1 MEHYVIR
8 GERSLCGDIRAGCGK
23 NAALPILAAC
33 VMARAPVAVD
43 VPALSDV
50 ENMLAILRCLGC
62 QIQREKHRAVI
73 DPRTL
78 TGAAMPRELS
88 KTLRSSIFMMG
99 PLVARFG
106 QAEFTYPG
114 GCEIGL
120 RPIDIHINGLKAL
133 GCQVREAGGQIYL
146 QGKLSGARFA
156 LDYPSVGATENL
168 MMAAC
173 LAEGVTQIE
182 NAAAEPEV
190 ADLAD
195 FLRSLGAKIYGAGQ
209 KCIVIHGVKE
219 LSGGEYTPICDRIVA
234 GTYLVAA
241 AVTGGDVLVR
251 DARPDHLA
259 AVIDKLSAMG
269 CELTQGEGI
278 RLRAKRR
285 LKTLRTLE
293 TGPYPGFPTDLQAQF
308 LVAQCVGRGAG
319 TLSENVFEN
328 RFHTAGELSKMGAD
342 IVVRRNTAFIVGVPK
357 LHGAQVQARD
367 LRGGA
372 ALVLAGL
379 CAQGETKVAGVEYI
393 LRGYEAIDQSFASL
407 GADIQRK

>member
-8 GERSLCGDIRAGCGK
+8 GERSLTGDLTAGCGK

-33 VMARAPVAVD
+33 VMARGQVCVD

-50 ENMLAILRCLGC
+50 ENMLAILRHLGC
-62 QIQREKHRAVI
+62 KVTREKTRAVI

-78 TGAAMPRELS
+78 TCTVMPRELS

-146 QGKLSGARFA
+146 QGKLTGATFA

-182 NAAAEPEV
+182 NAATEPEV
-190 ADLAD
+190 TDLAD
-195 FLRSLGAKIYGAGQ
+195 FLRTLGAKITGAGQ
-209 KCIVIHGVKE
+209 KTIVVQGVKE
-219 LSGGEYTPICDRIVA
+219 LSGGQYTPICDRIVA
-234 GTYLVAA
+234 GTYLTAA
-241 AVTGGDVLVR
+241 AITGGDVLVR
-251 DARPDHLA
+251 DARGDHLA
-259 AVIDKLSAMG
+259 AVLDKLTAMG
-269 CELTQGEGI
+269 CEISRKEGI
-278 RLRAKRR
+278 RLRARKR

-293 TGPYPGFPTDLQAQF
+293 TGPYPGFPTDLQAPL

-328 RFHTAGELSKMGAD
+328 RFHTAGELAKMGAD
-342 IVVRRNTAFIVGVPK
+342 IVVRQNTAFIVGVPK
-357 LHGAQVQARD
+357 LHGASVQARD

-379 CAQGETKVAGVEYI
+379 CARGETRVAGVEYI
-393 LRGYEAIDQSFASL
+393 LRGYEAIDRSLASL
-407 GADIQRK
+407 GADIKRM